1 MTENCFTDTQ
11 MFKNGD
17 FKLHI
22 LNEHNIPITAEFIEN
37 TLEKYGLKHKVQNLK
52 LFQTAMI
59 HISYMNR
66 NTITEKTARLLKD
79 IKPIDD
85 PKNAMELQKSSYG
98 RLEYLGD
105 AVIHHAIA
113 EYLFI
118 RYENEDEGFLTK
130 IRTKLEKAES
140 LSELSKKIGL
150 HKYAVIARNVE
161 LAGGRQL
168 NVHLTED
175 IFESFFGALSMEVSY
190 KKCRDLFINIIE
202 KEVDIAE
209 LIYNDDNYKDRLM
222 QYFHKIKWTEPKYH
236 ENNDYKDCSSPETRI
251 FSMFVKN
258 QSGDII
264 GIGTGAS
271 KGKAE
276 QNAAKSA
283 LVTLGV
289 IKEQEEDNENDY
301 YGEITDGEYF
311 EETKE
316 VKCSPKRSD
325 PIKINKINKI
335 GKNTGNK
342 NNKDFNSDDYFG
354 VLSDD

>member
-1 MTENCFTDTQ
+1 MSDNVIDMQ
-11 MFKNGD
+11 MFKDGD

-22 LNEHNIPITAEFIEN
+22 LNENNIPITKEYIEGV
-37 TLEKYGLKHKVQNLK
+37 LKKYGLIHKVQNLE

-66 NTITEKTARLLKD
+66 TSITEKTARILKD
-79 IKPIDD
+79 IPPIED
-85 PKNAMELQKSSYG
+85 PSKAMELQKTCYG

-105 AVIHHAIA
+105 AIIHHAIA
-113 EYLFI
+113 EYLFM
-118 RYENEDEGFLTK
+118 RYENEGEGFLTK

-150 HKYAVIARNVE
+150 PKYAIIARNVE
-161 LAGGRQL
+161 FAGGRIS

-190 KKCRDLFINIIE
+190 DKCKDLFINIIE

-222 QYFHKIKWTEPKYH
+222 QYFHKIKWAVPKYY
-236 ENNDYKDCSSPETRI
+236 ENIVSTESTSPESRI
-251 FSMFVKN
+251 FTMHVKN

-264 GIGTGAS
+264 GIGTGSS
-271 KGKAE
+271 KSKAE

-283 LVTLGV
+283 LITLGV
-289 IKEQEEDNENDY
+289 IKEKEEENDNDY
-301 YGEITDGEYF
+301 YGEMSEESENEYDRK
-311 EETKE
+311 ETKE
-316 VKCSPKRSD
+316 TKKNKQTKVKKE
-325 PIKINKINKI
+325 IKKKSVKIEE
-335 GKNTGNK
+335 
-342 NNKDFNSDDYFG
+342 SDDYFG
-354 VLSDD
+354 VLSE